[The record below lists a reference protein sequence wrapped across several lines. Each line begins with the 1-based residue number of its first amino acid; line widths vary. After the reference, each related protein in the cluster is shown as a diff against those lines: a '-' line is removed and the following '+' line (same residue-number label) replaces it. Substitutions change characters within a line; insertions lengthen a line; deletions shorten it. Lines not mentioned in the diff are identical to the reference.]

1 MKTSISDDDVCVEF
15 LAAIVEHS
23 DDAIIGKNLDGT
35 IITWN
40 RGAEK
45 IFGYR
50 ADEIIGQTINRIV
63 PPDRHGEEKEIQAAI
78 WRGESLI
85 QYESRRC
92 TKDDRLIDVALT
104 VSPIRD
110 PQGMVFSIS
119 TIARDITVRKSNEEA
134 LLSLNEMLERE
145 VSQRTA
151 VIKEKDRLLLVQSR
165 QAALGDMI
173 RDIAHQ
179 WRQPLNIIGLLAQE
193 LSLAC
198 EMGTLSG
205 ELVLKNARKSME
217 QVNYLSKTIDDF
229 RNFFKQDKEESRF
242 KVSEALASSLSLLEK
257 RFRDERI
264 TVRTGS
270 VDDAVTV
277 TGYRNEFIQVLLNI
291 MNNAVD
297 AFAERKTPEP
307 LIVASVGQE
316 CEGVFVTVTDNAGG
330 IPEEVIDR
338 IFDPYFTTKDDHK
351 GTGIGLFIS
360 KTIIESHFKG
370 SLTVSNVEGGAR
382 FCIRL

>member
-1 MKTSISDDDVCVEF
+1 M
-15 LAAIVEHS
+15 
-23 DDAIIGKNLDGT
+23 
-35 IITWN
+35 
-40 RGAEK
+40 
-45 IFGYR
+45 
-50 ADEIIGQTINRIV
+50 
-63 PPDRHGEEKEIQAAI
+63 
-78 WRGESLI
+78 
-85 QYESRRC
+85 
-92 TKDDRLIDVALT
+92 IDVALT